1 MSTVRSSMHRCS
13 TSRSPTEFRKEIKA
27 LTFDVFGTVVDWRT
41 SVAREADAFFKKHG
55 ITGIDGIEFA
65 MEWRK
70 LYQPAMTRV
79 RSGEMPFTK
88 LDVLHRMNLDMLF
101 ERYRIGGISEEET
114 DYLNRAWHRLD
125 PWPDSVE
132 GLTRLKK
139 KFILA
144 TQSNGNIA
152 LMVNMAK
159 NAGLPWDVI
168 LGSEVVRHYKPCPDA
183 YINCADALGLPPES
197 CMMTAAHNND
207 RSAPDR
213 IRSGPGQGHP
223 GRARLRLRRQQLH
236 RAGGPARLPKI
247 GGGWLYFTG
256 VQPALMQGSSFFSAA
271 RIAAL
276 PG

>member
-1 MSTVRSSMHRCS
+1 MAG
-13 TSRSPTEFRKEIKA
+13 PDIKA

-55 ITGIDGIEFA
+55 VTNVDGIEFA

-70 LYQPAMTRV
+70 LYQPQMEKV
-79 RSGEMPFTK
+79 RSGELPFTK
-88 LDVLHRMNLDMLF
+88 LDVLHRIGLDNLF
-101 ERYRIGGISEEET
+101 QRYGIGGISEEET

-159 NAGLPWDVI
+159 YAGLPWDVI

-207 RSAPDR
+207 LMAASQQGFRTAFVLRPVEYGPD
-213 IRSGPGQGHP
+213 QHKDN
-223 GRARLRLRRQQLH
+223 RAEHDFDYIANSFIELADQLDC
-236 RAGGPARLPKI
+236 PK
-247 GGGWLYFTG
+247 
-256 VQPALMQGSSFFSAA
+256 
-271 RIAAL
+271 
-276 PG
+276 

>member
-1 MSTVRSSMHRCS
+1 MAV
-13 TSRSPTEFRKEIKA
+13 SPDDIKA

-41 SVAREADAFFKKHG
+41 SVAREANAFFKKHG
-55 ITGIDGIEFA
+55 IAGVDGIEFA

-88 LDVLHRMNLDMLF
+88 LDVLHRMNLDELLQ
-101 ERYRIGGISEEET
+101 RYGIGGLPEDEI

-139 KFILA
+139 KYIIA

-159 NAGLPWDVI
+159 HAGLPWDAI

-183 YINCADALGLPPES
+183 YINCADALGLPPEA
-197 CMMTAAHNND
+197 CMMTAAHNGD
-207 RSAPDR
+207 LVAASQQGFRTAFVLRPVEYGPD
-213 IRSGPGQGHP
+213 QHKDN
-223 GRARLRLRRQQLH
+223 RAEHDFDFIANSFVELADQL
-236 RAGGPARLPKI
+236 GCPK
-247 GGGWLYFTG
+247 
-256 VQPALMQGSSFFSAA
+256 
-271 RIAAL
+271 
-276 PG
+276 